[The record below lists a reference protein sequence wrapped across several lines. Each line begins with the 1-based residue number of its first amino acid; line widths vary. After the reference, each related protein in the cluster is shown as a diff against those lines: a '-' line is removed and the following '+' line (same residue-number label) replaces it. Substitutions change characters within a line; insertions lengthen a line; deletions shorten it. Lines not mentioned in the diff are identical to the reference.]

1 MDGYPEVRLRRL
13 RRTAALRDMFG
24 MDAPSP
30 AKFIWPV
37 FVVPGSGRREAIG
50 SMPGQYRLSADE
62 LVKELAPVVA
72 QGVKS
77 VLLFGQHEGDGKDE
91 CGTPAADPHGAV
103 QRAIPVLRRAYP
115 DLVILTDVCLCAY
128 TAHGHCGPHDADG
141 DIDNDAAC
149 EMLARVAV
157 SHARAGADG
166 VAPSAMMDGQ
176 VAAIRQALDD
186 EGFKK
191 TLLIAYSTKFAS
203 QMYGPFRDAEN
214 SAPSQGDRQ
223 GYQASYRDPRT
234 ALRESAFDEAEGADA
249 LMVKPALFY
258 LDLIREVS
266 RRSLLPVMA
275 YNVSGEY
282 SMIHAAA
289 EKRYCD
295 LYATARESITAIFRA
310 GATQVISYWAPFYKE
325 IFRP

>member
-1 MDGYPEVRLRRL
+1 
-13 RRTAALRDMFG
+13 MFG

-30 AKFIWPV
+30 AKLIWPV
-37 FVVPGSGRREAIG
+37 FVVPGSGRREAID
-50 SMPGQYRLSADE
+50 SMPGQFRLSADE

-77 VLLFGQHEGDGKDE
+77 VLLFGQHEGEGKDE

-289 EKRYCD
+289 EKGYCD
-295 LYATARESITAIFRA
+295 LYATARESLYSIFRA
-310 GATQVISYWAPFYKE
+310 GAAQVISYWAPYYRK
-325 IFRP
+325 IFPS

>member
-1 MDGYPEVRLRRL
+1 MAGYPEVRLRRL
-13 RRTAALRDMFG
+13 RRTAAIRDMFAMPQPG
-24 MDAPSP
+24 PE
-30 AKFIWPV
+30 KFIWPV
-37 FVVPGSGRREAIG
+37 FVVPGVGRREAIA
-50 SMPGQYRLSADE
+50 SMPGQFRLSADE

-72 QGVKS
+72 SGVKS
-77 VLLFGQHEGDGKDE
+77 VLLFGQHEGEGKDE

-128 TAHGHCGPHDADG
+128 TAHGHCGPHDPDG

-214 SAPSQGDRQ
+214 SAPSQGARQ

-289 EKRYCD
+289 EKGYCD
-295 LYATARESITAIFRA
+295 LYATARESLTAIFRA
-310 GATQVISYWAPFYKE
+310 GATQVISYWAPFYGK
-325 IFRP
+325 IFAS

>member
-37 FVVPGSGRREAIG
+37 FVVPGSGRREAID
-50 SMPGQYRLSADE
+50 SMPGQFRLSADA
-62 LVKELAPVVA
+62 LVKELEPVVE

-77 VLLFGQHEGDGKDE
+77 VLLFGQHEGEGKDE

-128 TAHGHCGPHDADG
+128 TAHGHCGPHDPDG

-149 EMLARVAV
+149 EMLARVAL
-157 SHARAGADG
+157 SHAQAGADG

-176 VAAIRQALDD
+176 IAAIRRALDD

-191 TLLIAYSTKFAS
+191 TLLISYSTKFAS

-289 EKRYCD
+289 EKGYCD
-295 LYATARESITAIFRA
+295 LYATARESLYSIFRA
-310 GATQVISYWAPFYKE
+310 GAAQVISYWAPYYRK
-325 IFRP
+325 IFPS

>member
-13 RRTAALRDMFG
+13 RRTEALRDMFG

-37 FVVPGSGRREAIG
+37 FVVPGSGRREAID
-50 SMPGQYRLSADE
+50 SMPGQFRLSADE

-77 VLLFGQHEGDGKDE
+77 VLLFGQHEGEGKDE

-176 VAAIRQALDD
+176 IAAIRRALDE

-191 TLLIAYSTKFAS
+191 TLLISYSTKFAS

-282 SMIHAAA
+282 SMVHAAA
-289 EKRYCD
+289 EKGYCD
-295 LYATARESITAIFRA
+295 LYATARESLTAIFRA
-310 GATQVISYWAPFYKE
+310 GATQVISYWAPFYGK
-325 IFRP
+325 IFAS

>member
-1 MDGYPEVRLRRL
+1 
-13 RRTAALRDMFG
+13 
-24 MDAPSP
+24 
-30 AKFIWPV
+30 
-37 FVVPGSGRREAIG
+37 
-50 SMPGQYRLSADE
+50 
-62 LVKELAPVVA
+62 
-72 QGVKS
+72 
-77 VLLFGQHEGDGKDE
+77 
-91 CGTPAADPHGAV
+91 
-103 QRAIPVLRRAYP
+103 
-115 DLVILTDVCLCAY
+115 
-128 TAHGHCGPHDADG
+128 
-141 DIDNDAAC
+141 
-149 EMLARVAV
+149 MLARVAV
-157 SHARAGADG
+157 SHAQAGADG

-176 VAAIRQALDD
+176 IAAIRRALDD

-191 TLLIAYSTKFAS
+191 TLLISYSTKFAS

-282 SMIHAAA
+282 SMVHAAA
-289 EKRYCD
+289 EKGYCD
-295 LYATARESITAIFRA
+295 LYATARESLTAIFRA
-310 GATQVISYWAPFYKE
+310 GATQVISYWAPFYGK
-325 IFRP
+325 IFAS